1 VYLDLSQDISHSES
15 QLHRDPL
22 VEELV
27 EELRDRV
34 AFLERELERR
44 DMEADRYQ
52 QIVAGLTQ
60 INNQLSTRLR
70 KLEALQVPSETSES
84 VVEEPEEGG
93 PPSGA
98 EALRRPESSP
108 GGKGSLAPELPRS
121 PISGTSPY
129 RPSAKLVLGATTR
142 RRRSRHAPCGP

>member
-1 VYLDLSQDISHSES
+1 MSHSES

-44 DMEADRYQ
+44 GMEADRYQ

-60 INNQLSTRLR
+60 ANNQLSTRLR
-70 KLEALQVPSETSES
+70 ELEAPQVPPEASES
-84 VVEEPEEGG
+84 VVEEPERAGR
-93 PPSGA
+93 PVP
-98 EALRRPESSP
+98 EALQAGYERPRDTAEFP
-108 GGKGSLAPELPRS
+108 MRGSL
-121 PISGTSPY
+121 T
-129 RPSAKLVLGATTR
+129 RPWWR
-142 RRRSRHAPCGP
+142 RMFGG

>member
-1 VYLDLSQDISHSES
+1 MSHSES

-44 DMEADRYQ
+44 GMEADRYQ

-60 INNQLSTRLR
+60 ANNQLSTRLR
-70 KLEALQVPSETSES
+70 ELEAPQVPPEASES
-84 VVEEPEEGG
+84 VVEEPEGALGG
-93 PPSGA
+93 PVSTGGPQAGYERPRDTA
-98 EALRRPESSP
+98 EFPMR
-108 GGKGSLAPELPRS
+108 GSL
-121 PISGTSPY
+121 T
-129 RPSAKLVLGATTR
+129 RPWWR
-142 RRRSRHAPCGP
+142 RMFGG

>member
-1 VYLDLSQDISHSES
+1 MYLDLSQDTSHSES

-60 INNQLSTRLR
+60 TNNQLSTRLR
-70 KLEALQVPSETSES
+70 KLEAPQVPSETSES
-84 VVEEPEEGG
+84 VVEEPER
-93 PPSGA
+93 GA
-98 EALRRPESSP
+98 RRVERRPSD
-108 GGKGSLAPELPRS
+108 GLRAPLV
-121 PISGTSPY
+121 
-129 RPSAKLVLGATTR
+129 AKVL
-142 RRRSRHAPCGP
+142 